1 VLTKDRAEARFFYV
15 DVIWGRSYANLFT
28 NVSLASRLSPG
39 NLPAMPNNSESKT
52 ILVTTDQDRAHIMR
66 SSLFRQLERVM
77 EVVFLP
83 LQITTQAKYD
93 LMSTGHRQAIE
104 HVASQGYCVF
114 FSPDTIVAEG
124 SIPWLYELAQSGRQ
138 IVAGCGPCVNHEAF
152 LNEISLDPD
161 VDTGRVLTLPS
172 RKLVELILRNLHNV
186 LAHQKVQSQFY
197 PQQPNACVWDAPSG
211 DGMLARVLNMHPY
224 LFDTRLVTSTL
235 DLFNATLDWWMIPRS
250 IRNPNSY
257 YVITDSDEFCVCGLL
272 PKNSEGP
279 LVTRKFDPTVL
290 ALYLTETGCPYVN
303 RNNLLY
309 ALKFHTQ
316 DLDDS
321 WVRLEQESQDAAL
334 AVIDPTRLLK
344 PFILEGKSK
353 GTVLMNSQQRT
364 S

>member
-1 VLTKDRAEARFFYV
+1 MLTKDRAKARFFYV
-15 DVIWGRSYANLFT
+15 DVIWGSSYANLFT
-28 NVSLASRLSPG
+28 NVSLATRLSPR

-66 SSLFRQLERVM
+66 SSLVRQLEKLM

-83 LQITTQAKYD
+83 LQITTQGKYD
-93 LMSTGHRQAIE
+93 LLSTGHRQAIE
-104 HVASQGYCVF
+104 HVAGQGYCVF
-114 FSPDTIVAEG
+114 FAPDAIVAEG
-124 SIPWLYELAQSGRQ
+124 SIPRLYELAQSGRQ
-138 IVAGCGPCVNHEAF
+138 IVAGCGPCVNQEAF
-152 LNEISLDPD
+152 LSEISLNPD
-161 VDTGRVLTLPS
+161 VDTGRVLTLPP
-172 RKLVELILRNLHNV
+172 RKLVDLIVRNLHTV

-197 PQQPNACVWDAPSG
+197 PRQPNACVWDAPDG
-211 DGMLARVLNMHPY
+211 DGMLARVLNMGPY

-290 ALYLTETGCPYVN
+290 ALYLIETGCPYLN

-316 DLDDS
+316 DLDES
-321 WVRLEQESQDAAL
+321 WVRLEQDSQDVAL

-344 PFILEGKSK
+344 PFIMEGRLRS
-353 GTVLMNSQQRT
+353 
-364 S
+364 